1 VKLLRP
7 KNPFS
12 RKQRLPKRKEWS
24 WLKVKKFYKRER
36 KKFVTLEVSGYL
48 HCPQFLKNDIWNM
61 KRVWEL
67 WNERKI
73 QISSKERKC
82 KVWFIAISNLH
93 PYKYTN
99 YTKYLSN
106 NPIKLLSF
114 TAQEKRIIS
123 LCQLRNTNRLLHLL
137 FLLNCQL
144 LHRLLFLFIKTFSC
158 YNLFST
164 KKIKPKS
171 VLATFYTLMQIRE
184 SL

>member
-1 VKLLRP
+1 MDICIVLNSSKMT
-7 KNPFS
+7 S
-12 RKQRLPKRKEWS
+12 E
-24 WLKVKKFYKRER
+24 
-36 KKFVTLEVSGYL
+36 
-48 HCPQFLKNDIWNM
+48 IWNEFGSYET
-61 KRVWEL
+61 KGRFRFL
-67 WNERKI
+67 QRKGNVSFDLLLFPI
-73 QISSKERKC
+73 YI
-82 KVWFIAISNLH
+82 H
-93 PYKYTN
+93 TKYTN

-123 LCQLRNTNRLLHLL
+123 LCQLRNTNRLLRLL

-164 KKIKPKS
+164 KKIKAKS